1 MVVEAL
7 VARPDDLTWPET
19 LPEILHGALQ
29 GESDWLEEWD
39 C

>member
-19 LPEILHGALQ
+19 LPEIPQVLQ
-29 GESDWLEEWD
+29 GESACLEVWY